1 MSEGVLYMNTKTD
14 IPNLSDEDYFSLSQ
28 NTYSE
33 KKMKK
38 AYENKT
44 PLVNDSKK
52 AFYVDKI
59 KKDPDTGLDVYVFV
73 QAKKKEGK
81 WVKPKEPENV
91 VVGFQGTNQ
100 EQIKADVISADGG
113 NVVMGKDPK
122 KKVQYIMKKDASEN
136 SKAIAKYNGS
146 MEQAMM
152 IKSGEYK
159 IVTKTSQ
166 FDQGDKLVANEV
178 KKYAGSNTVISTTG
192 HSLGGA
198 DAEYAGVNNNVYS
211 VAFNNPSI
219 VKLHDDETQKKIR
232 NGEFD
237 LYHKAI
243 INPDDMVGSGWFL
256 EYDRHNGTTIYTKD
270 PSIARQDRANRLNTS
285 LGITGILG
293 SLITSFYGQA
303 FAKNPDTHSMIDANF
318 KFDKNGNIQSVD
330 GSNGVYNQN
339 IESFSSYSGMNGQTI
354 KVDAK
359 YAKELAKRLQAAIED
374 LKTKKQ
380 AIERFPHDHSKMVYD
395 VKSICG
401 KRLGEFKDL
410 DPSDVDKAVLFHAPY
425 VKDGATF
432 YDSEEHYQTE
442 ASLHYLI
449 RDLEDI
455 SEFIV
460 KMAEDLKDKDDELAS
475 WLRL

>member
-1 MSEGVLYMNTKTD
+1 M
-14 IPNLSDEDYFSLSQ
+14 
-28 NTYSE
+28 
-33 KKMKK
+33 
-38 AYENKT
+38 
-44 PLVNDSKK
+44 
-52 AFYVDKI
+52 
-59 KKDPDTGLDVYVFV
+59 
-73 QAKKKEGK
+73 
-81 WVKPKEPENV
+81 
-91 VVGFQGTNQ
+91 GFQGTNQ
-100 EQIKADVISADGG
+100 EQIKADVISADG
-113 NVVMGKDPK
+113 VVMGKDPK

-178 KKYAGSNTVISTTG
+178 KKYAGTNTVISTTG

-219 VKLHDDETQKKIR
+219 VKLHDEETQKKIR

-285 LGITGILG
+285 LGIPGVLG

-303 FAKNPDTHSMIDANF
+303 FAKNPDTHSLNDSNF
-318 KFDKNGNIQSVD
+318 TFDKNGNIKSVD

-339 IESFSSYSGMNGQTI
+339 IESFSS
-354 KVDAK
+354 
-359 YAKELAKRLQAAIED
+359 
-374 LKTKKQ
+374 
-380 AIERFPHDHSKMVYD
+380 
-395 VKSICG
+395 
-401 KRLGEFKDL
+401 
-410 DPSDVDKAVLFHAPY
+410 
-425 VKDGATF
+425 
-432 YDSEEHYQTE
+432 
-442 ASLHYLI
+442 
-449 RDLEDI
+449 
-455 SEFIV
+455 
-460 KMAEDLKDKDDELAS
+460 
-475 WLRL
+475 

>member
-1 MSEGVLYMNTKTD
+1 MNTKTG
-14 IPNLSDEDYFSLSQ
+14 IPNLTDKEYYFLSQ
-28 NTYSE
+28 YTYDDKDLKES
-33 KKMKK
+33 
-38 AYENKT
+38 YINKDPIET
-44 PLVNDSKK
+44 TSNK

-113 NVVMGKDPK
+113 NVVMGQDPK
-122 KKVQYIMKKDASEN
+122 KKVKYIMKKEAPEN
-136 SKAIAKYNGS
+136 SKAITKYNGS
-146 MEQAMM
+146 MEQAMLL
-152 IKSGEYK
+152 KSGEYK

-178 KKYAGSNTVISTTG
+178 KKYAGTNTVISTTG

-198 DAEYAGVNNNVYS
+198 DAEYAGVNNHVYS

-219 VKLHDDETQKKIR
+219 VKLHDEETQKKIR

-243 INPDDMVGSGWFL
+243 INPDDMVGAGWLL

-270 PSIARQDRANRLNTS
+270 PSQSRRERIARFVS
-285 LGITGILG
+285 PLGVPGVLG
-293 SLITSFYGQA
+293 NLITSFYGQA
-303 FAKNPDTHSMIDANF
+303 FAKDPDTHSLNESNF
-318 KFDKNGNIQSVD
+318 TFDKNGHIKSVD
-330 GSNGVYNQN
+330 GSKGVYNQN

-354 KVDAK
+354 KVDVK
-359 YAKELAKRLQAAIED
+359 YAKELARRLQAAIED

-380 AIERFPHDHSKMVYD
+380 AIEQFPHDHSKMIYD

-410 DPSDVDKAVLFHAPY
+410 DPSDVEKAILFHAPF
-425 VKDGATF
+425 VNDGAAF
-432 YDSEEHYQTE
+432 YDSEEQYQTE

-460 KMAEDLKDKDDELAS
+460 KMADDLKDKDNELAR

>member
-1 MSEGVLYMNTKTD
+1 MSEKYN
-14 IPNLSDEDYFSLSQ
+14 IPNLSDEIYFYLSSVTYRGKELKRA
-28 NTYSE
+28 NTD
-33 KKMKK
+33 KK
-38 AYENKT
+38 
-44 PLVNDSKK
+44 PLITEDKRK

-100 EQIKADVISADGG
+100 EQLKADIISADGG
-113 NVVMGKDPK
+113 NVVMGFDPK
-122 KKVQYIMKKDASEN
+122 KQVKYIMKKDASID
-136 SKAIAKYNGS
+136 SKAITTYNGS
-146 MEQAMM
+146 MEQAMLM
-152 IKSGEYK
+152 KSGEYK

-178 KKYAGSNTVISTTG
+178 KKYAGTNTVISTTG

-219 VKLHDDETQKKIR
+219 VKLHDEETQKRIR

-243 INPDDMVGSGWFL
+243 INPDDMVGAGWFL
-256 EYDRHNGTTIYTKD
+256 DYDRHNGTTIYTKD
-270 PSIARQDRANRLNTS
+270 PSIARQDRANRLNMSLGVPGVLTS
-285 LGITGILG
+285 LMT
-293 SLITSFYGQA
+293 TFYGQA
-303 FAKNPDTHSMIDANF
+303 FAKNPDTHSLSDSNF
-318 KFDKNGNIQSVD
+318 QFDQNGKIKSVD

-339 IESFSSYSGMNGQTI
+339 IESFSSFSGMNGQTI
-354 KVDAK
+354 KVDEK
-359 YAKELAKRLQAAIED
+359 YAKELAHRLQAAIED

-380 AIERFPHDHSKMVYD
+380 VIERFPHDHNKMVYD

-410 DPSDVDKAVLFHAPY
+410 DPSDVDKAVLYHAPY
-425 VKDGATF
+425 VKDGAAF
-432 YDSEEHYQTE
+432 YDSEEQYQTE
-442 ASLHYLI
+442 AALHYLI

-460 KMAEDLKDKDDELAS
+460 KMAEDLKDKDNELAR

>member
-1 MSEGVLYMNTKTD
+1 MYMSKKYD
-14 IPNLSDEDYFSLSQ
+14 IPNLSDEIYFYLSSV
-28 NTYSE
+28 TYRDKE
-33 KKMKK
+33 LKRANKDKK
-38 AYENKT
+38 
-44 PLVNDSKK
+44 PLITEDKRK

-91 VVGFQGTNQ
+91 VIGFQGTNQ

-146 MEQAMM
+146 IEQAMM

-166 FDQGDKLVANEV
+166 FDQGNKLVANEV
-178 KKYAGSNTVISTTG
+178 KKYAGINTVISTTG

-219 VKLHDDETQKKIR
+219 VKLHDEETQNKIK

-270 PSIARQDRANRLNTS
+270 PSIARQDRAQRLIS
-285 LGITGILG
+285 SYGVPGILTN
-293 SLITSFYGQA
+293 LITSFYGQA
-303 FAKNPDTHSMIDANF
+303 FAKNPDTHSLNDSNF

-330 GSNGVYNQN
+330 GSKGVYNQN
-339 IESFSSYSGMNGQTI
+339 IESFSAYSGMNGQTI

-410 DPSDVDKAVLFHAPY
+410 EPSDVDKAVLFHAPY
-425 VKDGATF
+425 VKDGAAF
-432 YDSEEHYQTE
+432 YDSEEQYQTE

-460 KMAEDLKDKDDELAS
+460 KMAEDLKDKDNELAS

>member
-1 MSEGVLYMNTKTD
+1 MNTKTD
-14 IPNLSDEDYFSLSQ
+14 IPNLTDEDYFSLSQ
-28 NTYSE
+28 NTYDE
-33 KKMKK
+33 KKIQK

-44 PLVNDSKK
+44 PLITDSKK

-59 KKDPDTGLDVYVFV
+59 KKDPDTGLDAYVFV
-73 QAKKKEGK
+73 QGKKKDGK
-81 WVKPKEPENV
+81 WIKPKNPENV

-100 EQIKADVISADGG
+100 EQIKADIIDADGG

-122 KKVQYIMKKDASEN
+122 KKVKYIMKKEAQIH
-136 SKAIAKYNGS
+136 SKAISKYNGS
-146 MEQAMM
+146 MEQAMLL
-152 IKSGEYK
+152 KSGKYK

-178 KKYAGSNTVISTTG
+178 KKYANTNTVISTTG

-219 VKLHDDETQKKIR
+219 VKLHDEKTQKKIR

-237 LYHKAI
+237 LYQKSI
-243 INPDDMVGSGWFL
+243 INPDDMVGAGWLL

-270 PSIARQDRANRLNTS
+270 PSQSRRERIERFMS
-285 LGITGILG
+285 PLGVPGVLG
-293 SLITSFYGQA
+293 NLITSFYGQA
-303 FAKNPDTHSMIDANF
+303 FAKNPDTHSLSDANF
-318 KFDKNGNIQSVD
+318 QFDKNGNIKSVD
-330 GSNGVYNQN
+330 GSKGVYNQN
-339 IESFSSYSGMNGQTI
+339 VESFSSYSGMNGQTI

-395 VKSICG
+395 VKSIYG
-401 KRLGEFKDL
+401 KRLGEFEELGPSDL
-410 DPSDVDKAVLFHAPY
+410 DQAVLYHAPT
-425 VKDGATF
+425 VENEKAAF
-432 YDSEEHYQTE
+432 YDLEEHYETE

-460 KMAEDLKDKDDELAS
+460 KMAEDLKNKDNELAN
-475 WLRL
+475 WLRV

>member
-1 MSEGVLYMNTKTD
+1 MNTKTD

-44 PLVNDSKK
+44 PVVNGSKNK

-100 EQIKADVISADGG
+100 EQIKADIISADGG
-113 NVVMGKDPK
+113 NVVMGQDPK
-122 KKVQYIMKKDASEN
+122 KEKYFIREKGVSEEVESVAKFIGSKKQLNMLS
-136 SKAIAKYNGS
+136 SGKY
-146 MEQAMM
+146 E
-152 IKSGEYK
+152 

-166 FDQGDKLVANEV
+166 FDQGDKVVANEV
-178 KKYAGSNTVISTTG
+178 KKYAGTKTVISTTG

-198 DAEYAGVNNNVYS
+198 DAEYAAVNNNVYS

-219 VKLHDDETQKKIR
+219 VKLHDEETQKKIR

-237 LYHKAI
+237 TYHKAI
-243 INPDDMVGSGWFL
+243 INPDDMVGAGWFL

-270 PSIARQDRANRLNTS
+270 PSIARQDRANRLTSS
-285 LGITGILG
+285 LGIPGILTG
-293 SLITSFYGQA
+293 LITTFYGQA
-303 FAKNPDTHSMIDANF
+303 FAKNPDTHSLNDSNF
-318 KFDKNGNIQSVD
+318 TFDKNGNIKSVD
-330 GSNGVYNQN
+330 DSNGVYNQN

-395 VKSICG
+395 VKSVYG

-410 DPSDVDKAVLFHAPY
+410 APSDVDHAVLFHAPSE
-425 VKDGATF
+425 KDGVAAF
-432 YDSEEHYQTE
+432 YDSEEQYQTE

-460 KMAEDLKDKDDELAS
+460 TMAEDLKDKDNELAS

>member
-1 MSEGVLYMNTKTD
+1 MNTKTD

-159 IVTKTSQ
+159 IVTIDHNLMT
-166 FDQGDKLVANEV
+166 GR
-178 KKYAGSNTVISTTG
+178 YA
-192 HSLGGA
+192 
-198 DAEYAGVNNNVYS
+198 
-211 VAFNNPSI
+211 
-219 VKLHDDETQKKIR
+219 
-232 NGEFD
+232 
-237 LYHKAI
+237 
-243 INPDDMVGSGWFL
+243 
-256 EYDRHNGTTIYTKD
+256 
-270 PSIARQDRANRLNTS
+270 
-285 LGITGILG
+285 
-293 SLITSFYGQA
+293 
-303 FAKNPDTHSMIDANF
+303 
-318 KFDKNGNIQSVD
+318 
-330 GSNGVYNQN
+330 
-339 IESFSSYSGMNGQTI
+339 
-354 KVDAK
+354 
-359 YAKELAKRLQAAIED
+359 
-374 LKTKKQ
+374 
-380 AIERFPHDHSKMVYD
+380 
-395 VKSICG
+395 
-401 KRLGEFKDL
+401 
-410 DPSDVDKAVLFHAPY
+410 LF
-425 VKDGATF
+425 T
-432 YDSEEHYQTE
+432 
-442 ASLHYLI
+442 L
-449 RDLEDI
+449 
-455 SEFIV
+455 
-460 KMAEDLKDKDDELAS
+460 
-475 WLRL
+475 LRLTLTRVLYR

>member
-1 MSEGVLYMNTKTD
+1 MYM
-14 IPNLSDEDYFSLSQ
+14 
-28 NTYSE
+28 
-33 KKMKK
+33 
-38 AYENKT
+38 
-44 PLVNDSKK
+44 SKK
-52 AFYVDKI
+52 AKVPNISDQDYYSISQLTYRDEYLKKHFSKKIPVKINSGKQYFIDKI

-178 KKYAGSNTVISTTG
+178 KKYAGTNTVISTTG

-198 DAEYAGVNNNVYS
+198 DAEYAGVNNDVYS

-219 VKLHDDETQKKIR
+219 VKLHDEETQKKIR

-285 LGITGILG
+285 LGIPGVLG

-303 FAKNPDTHSMIDANF
+303 FAKNPDTHSLNDSNF
-318 KFDKNGNIQSVD
+318 KFDKNGHIQSVD
-330 GSNGVYNQN
+330 GRNGVYNQN

-380 AIERFPHDHSKMVYD
+380 AIEQFPHDHSKMVYD

-425 VKDGATF
+425 VKEGAAF

-460 KMAEDLKDKDDELAS
+460 KMAEDLKDKDNELAS

>member
-1 MSEGVLYMNTKTD
+1 
-14 IPNLSDEDYFSLSQ
+14 
-28 NTYSE
+28 
-33 KKMKK
+33 
-38 AYENKT
+38 
-44 PLVNDSKK
+44 
-52 AFYVDKI
+52 
-59 KKDPDTGLDVYVFV
+59 
-73 QAKKKEGK
+73 
-81 WVKPKEPENV
+81 
-91 VVGFQGTNQ
+91 
-100 EQIKADVISADGG
+100 
-113 NVVMGKDPK
+113 MGKDPK

-166 FDQGDKLVANEV
+166 FDQGDKIVANEV
-178 KKYAGSNTVISTTG
+178 KKYAGANTVISTTG

-219 VKLHDDETQKKIR
+219 VKLHDEETQKKIR

-285 LGITGILG
+285 LGIPGVLG

-303 FAKNPDTHSMIDANF
+303 FAKNPDTHSLNDSNF
-318 KFDKNGNIQSVD
+318 TFDKNGNIQSVD
-330 GSNGVYNQN
+330 GKKGVYNQN
-339 IESFSSYSGMNGQTI
+339 IESFSSFSGMNGQTI

-359 YAKELAKRLQAAIED
+359 YAKELAKRLHATIED

-425 VKDGATF
+425 VKDGAHFMTQKN
-432 YDSEEHYQTE
+432 SIKL
-442 ASLHYLI
+442 SLL
-449 RDLEDI
+449 
-455 SEFIV
+455 FII
-460 KMAEDLKDKDDELAS
+460 
-475 WLRL
+475 

>member
-1 MSEGVLYMNTKTD
+1 MNTKTD
-14 IPNLSDEDYFSLSQ
+14 IPNLTDKDYYFLSQ

-44 PLVNDSKK
+44 PIENGSNK
-52 AFYVDKI
+52 AFYVEKI

-91 VVGFQGTNQ
+91 VIGFQGTNQ

-122 KKVQYIMKKDASEN
+122 KKVQYIMKKDAPEN

-178 KKYAGSNTVISTTG
+178 KKYAGANTVISTTG

-211 VAFNNPSI
+211 VAFNNPAI
-219 VKLHDDETQKKIR
+219 VKSHDEETQKKIR

-270 PSIARQDRANRLNTS
+270 PSIARQDRAQRLIS
-285 LGITGILG
+285 SYGVPGILTN
-293 SLITSFYGQA
+293 LITSFYGQA
-303 FAKNPDTHSMIDANF
+303 FAKNPDTHSLNDSNF
-318 KFDKNGNIQSVD
+318 TFDKNGNIQSVD
-330 GSNGVYNQN
+330 GKAKVFITRISNRSQ
-339 IESFSSYSGMNGQTI
+339 
-354 KVDAK
+354 
-359 YAKELAKRLQAAIED
+359 
-374 LKTKKQ
+374 
-380 AIERFPHDHSKMVYD
+380 
-395 VKSICG
+395 
-401 KRLGEFKDL
+401 
-410 DPSDVDKAVLFHAPY
+410 
-425 VKDGATF
+425 
-432 YDSEEHYQTE
+432 
-442 ASLHYLI
+442 LI
-449 RDLEDI
+449 Q
-455 SEFIV
+455 V
-460 KMAEDLKDKDDELAS
+460 
-475 WLRL
+475 

>member
-1 MSEGVLYMNTKTD
+1 MSKKYD
-14 IPNLSDEDYFSLSQ
+14 IPNLSDEIYFYLSSV
-28 NTYSE
+28 TYRDKE
-33 KKMKK
+33 LKRANKDKK
-38 AYENKT
+38 
-44 PLVNDSKK
+44 PLITEDKRK

-91 VVGFQGTNQ
+91 VIGFQGTNQ

-146 MEQAMM
+146 IEQAMM

-166 FDQGDKLVANEV
+166 FDQGNKLVANEV
-178 KKYAGSNTVISTTG
+178 KKYAGINTVISTTG

-219 VKLHDDETQKKIR
+219 VKLHDEETQNKIK

-270 PSIARQDRANRLNTS
+270 PSIARQDRAQRLIS
-285 LGITGILG
+285 SYGVPGILTN
-293 SLITSFYGQA
+293 LITSFYGQA
-303 FAKNPDTHSMIDANF
+303 FAKNPDTHSLNDSNF

-330 GSNGVYNQN
+330 GSKGVYNQN
-339 IESFSSYSGMNGQTI
+339 IESFSAYSGMNGQTI

-410 DPSDVDKAVLFHAPY
+410 EPSDVDKAVLFHAPY
-425 VKDGATF
+425 VKDGAAF
-432 YDSEEHYQTE
+432 YDSEEQYQTE

-460 KMAEDLKDKDDELAS
+460 KMAEDLKDKDNELAS